1 MRKSAKEVKHAED
14 QLHNILK
21 DGYSSDSSM
30 KSAGGKSKKRL
41 TVGMYYNM
49 LAENS
54 HIVCTAIPHL

>member
-41 TVGMYYNM
+41 TVGM
-49 LAENS
+49 
-54 HIVCTAIPHL
+54 